1 MTTHDLT
8 AITDGLADPDLDN
21 LDLGAEDSDLD
32 QLDAEL
38 GAITAATTTLEVPLR
53 PGYSIRCRTD
63 FTGADLEKL
72 RKAARDKRFA
82 DGLDGVKF
90 AALLIAS
97 NTDAILRQGD
107 PLVLD
112 GVSPVT
118 FTTPEL
124 KTRYG
129 TANAADT
136 VRAFFGREGHVD
148 AAARRLTSEAG
159 WGDDLYAVDPTA

>member
-8 AITDGLADPDLDN
+8 SDLADPDLAG

-32 QLDAEL
+32 QLDEEL
-38 GAITAATTTLEVPLR
+38 GAIADTSTVLEVPLR

-72 RKAARDKRFA
+72 RKAARDKRYA
-82 DGLDGVKF
+82 DGLDGIKF
-90 AALLIAS
+90 AALLIAA
-97 NTDAILRQGD
+97 NTTAILRQGE
-107 PLVLD
+107 PLALD

-124 KTRYG
+124 RARYG

-148 AAARRLTSEAG
+148 AAARRLTTEAG

>member
-1 MTTHDLT
+1 MSIHNIGDDLV
-8 AITDGLADPDLDN
+8 DPDLDG
-21 LDLGAEDSDLD
+21 LDLGTEDSDLD

-38 GAITAATTTLEVPLR
+38 GALDAATTVLEVPLR
-53 PGYSIRCRTD
+53 PGYTVRCRTD

-72 RKAARDKRFA
+72 RKAARDKRYA
-82 DGLDGVKF
+82 DNIDGVKF

-97 NTDAILRQGD
+97 TAEAILRQGD

-112 GVSPVT
+112 GASPVT

-124 KTRYG
+124 RARYG